1 MKKSRLTQPE
11 GERRQ
16 DDNDSASDSK
26 ESDSSSRRY
35 RIIALGV
42 IMMGVMMSAVDTTAV
57 VLALPVMMSDLHSD
71 IVNMVWVIISYLL
84 VITILGTQVGRLGD
98 MYGRAR
104 IYNLGFAIFTAG
116 SLACGLSATGPE
128 LIFFRV
134 LQGVGG
140 ALISSNSG
148 AMVADTFPKKA
159 RGKAFGFTAIG
170 WSIGAIVGILIGG
183 AFVTF
188 LNWRYIFFINLP
200 IGIVATLVGYVTLQ
214 NTQQKQLQQQQQAM
228 SSLSLPKDPKV
239 NRTRKVEEEKIA
251 TGDRHHSHQN
261 LNVIDMS
268 VLGIGLFLILYAL
281 TKIASSGL
289 SSLLVYIELAGGA
302 AALVIFRILE
312 GRMSSPSIDLSL
324 FRSRVL
330 TASMMAA
337 FLQALASYAVIFLI
351 IIYLQ
356 GPRGMSPFDA
366 SLLLIPGYVM
376 GGIAAPFAG
385 KFTDKLGARIVATI
399 GLALQIVG
407 IFVYANLATN
417 SPLYFVVAGAVLN
430 GVGTSIFYP
439 ANTNAVM
446 ASTSKRGSYGVVS
459 GVLRTLANTGMVAS
473 FAVALF
479 VASLSIPRQMAF
491 SIFLGIV
498 NQISGQLSKAY
509 VDGMHSALMASI
521 SLLAGALVLS
531 VLRGRESSA

>member
-1 MKKSRLTQPE
+1 LAKPK
-11 GERRQ
+11 GERTQ
-16 DDNDSASDSK
+16 DDNDDAFNSKKSD
-26 ESDSSSRRY
+26 DNSSRRY
-35 RIIALGV
+35 KIIALGI

-57 VLALPVMMSDLHSD
+57 VLALPVMMNDLHSD
-71 IVNMVWVIISYLL
+71 IVNMIWVIISYLL

-116 SLACGLSATGPE
+116 SLACGLSATGLE

-134 LQGVGG
+134 LQGLGG

-148 AMVADTFPKKA
+148 AMVADTFPENA

-200 IGIVATLVGYVTLQ
+200 IGIIATLVGYITLQ
-214 NTQQKQLQQQQQAM
+214 NKQQKQQQQQTI
-228 SSLSLPKDPKV
+228 SSLSSLPSDPKAD
-239 NRTRKVEEEKIA
+239 RRRKLEEERITRK
-251 TGDRHHSHQN
+251 GHDRLHQKV
-261 LNVIDMS
+261 NVLDMS

-281 TKIASSGL
+281 TQVASSGP
-289 SSLLVYIELAGGA
+289 SSLLVYVEMAGGA
-302 AALVIFRILE
+302 AALATFRILE

-324 FRSRVL
+324 FQNRVL
-330 TASMMAA
+330 TASMVAA

-356 GPRGMSPFDA
+356 GPREMSPFDA
-366 SLLLIPGYVM
+366 SMLLIPGYVM

-385 KFTDKLGARIVATI
+385 KFTDKLGARVVATI

-407 IFVYANLATN
+407 IFVYASLATD

-430 GVGTSIFYP
+430 GIGASMFYP

-446 ASTSKRGSYGVVS
+446 ASTSKRGSYGVAS
-459 GVLRTLANTGMVAS
+459 GVLRTLSNTGMVAS

-509 VDGMHSALMASI
+509 VNGMHSALITSI

-531 VLRGRESSA
+531 VLRGRESAT